1 MAVKSAYEDLCR
13 LTLGKITGTWA
24 KLAYLADR
32 RTSDGTYEH
41 WGFERVHGTAAT
53 QEVFLQAH
61 RSLLETILHTRLKW
75 LRDDLR
81 ESSAAAGIMES
92 SYVSKLCSE
101 PERLLPSDCSKM
113 TEQHLVW
120 LLKTLSILADHKQQ
134 NRQSALPSPRPD
146 PELPLPEGV

>member
-1 MAVKSAYEDLCR
+1 MAVKSAYEDLCCS
-13 LTLGKITGTWA
+13 TLGRITGTWA
-24 KLAYLADR
+24 KLAYLAER

-81 ESSAAAGIMES
+81 QSSAAAGVIAS

-101 PERLLPSDCSKM
+101 PQRLLPSDCSKM

-120 LLKTLSILADHKQQ
+120 LLKTLSTLEDQPERDLRFA
-134 NRQSALPSPRPD
+134 SLSPQP
-146 PELPLPEGV
+146 GQ